1 MDISELYSPNYAAA
15 RCRFRD
21 LALAANARLE
31 QYPLNIE
38 GREQGSLTIDVAIIG
53 CPDPSWSVVLSS
65 GTHGIEGFFGSAL
78 QCAWL
83 TQFAASG
90 LNPENGNIVLI
101 HAVNPYGF
109 DSLRRT
115 NENNVDLN
123 RNFLMSDEDY
133 HGAPD
138 GYETLNRFLNP
149 PSPPS
154 SFEPFRLKVLWKI
167 WRMGLPALKNS
178 IAGGQ
183 YEFPRGLFFG
193 GQGREQ
199 STLIIQDNIERWIVG
214 ASDIV
219 HIDLHSGLG
228 QYGKYKLLLVESNNS
243 PEIQW
248 YRDTFGAEYVETLAN
263 AEGTAYTASGIMGD
277 WIARK
282 LRGRNYRFVGA
293 ELGTYSIIRVLGALR
308 AENRAHFFCSSSDA
322 RFKSAKAEL
331 LECFCPA
338 SNQWREAV
346 LEGGLG
352 LIEQAIHHPI
362 PTR

>member
-15 RCRFRD
+15 RSRFRD

-31 QYPLNIE
+31 QYPINIE
-38 GREQGSLTIDVAIIG
+38 GREHGSLTIDVAIIG

-65 GTHGIEGFFGSAL
+65 GIHGVEGFFGSAL

-83 TQFAASG
+83 EQVAASG
-90 LNPENGNIVLI
+90 LTPENGNIVLI

-109 DSLRRT
+109 EVLRRT

-154 SFEPFRLKVLWKI
+154 RFEPFRLKVLWKI

-193 GQGREQ
+193 GHGREQ
-199 STLIIQDNIERWIVG
+199 STLIIQDGIERWIVG

-219 HIDLHSGLG
+219 HIDFHSGLG
-228 QYGKYKLLLVESNNS
+228 RYGEYKLLLVESNNS
-243 PEIQW
+243 SEIQW
-248 YRDTFGAEYVETLAN
+248 YRDTFGAEYVEPLAN

-293 ELGTYSIIRVLGALR
+293 EFGTYSIIRGLGALR
-308 AENRAHFFCSSSDA
+308 AENRVHFFCSPNDA
-322 RFKSAKAEL
+322 RYKSAKAEL
-331 LECFCPA
+331 LEYSCPA